1 MAVTLRDIAKSL
13 NLSHAT
19 VSFVLNERHDV
30 AIPDTTRQRVFV
42 RAREMGYRP
51 NRAARALVMGRT
63 NMIAFASP
71 GVHHSPY
78 GALFER
84 FVAAARLSGYE
95 TLHLDLGSP
104 VEWAVDGV
112 LQVDAPRDLPRAEGL
127 STLRLDLTG
136 MDPDADVRF
145 DARDAARQA
154 AEHLLGSGAR
164 RIAVVASDSAH
175 AAPNGAPVGVRDALG
190 DAEPVLISSARD
202 EASGYVEAT
211 ARALR
216 EGAAPQGIVAVGT
229 SAAIGTIR
237 ALADAGCRVP
247 HDCRVVALDGDGD
260 GDGDG
265 DLGCL
270 VPSITAVEAPITDLA
285 VDAAEALF
293 VTLRPKGAAMIGPSV
308 RKGRLVVRESSG

>member
-30 AIPDTTRQRVFV
+30 AIPDTTRQRVFT

-63 NMIAFASP
+63 NMIALASP
-71 GVHHSPY
+71 GVHRAPY
-78 GALFER
+78 GELFER

-95 TLHLDLGSP
+95 TLHMDLGSP

-112 LQVDAPRDLPRAEGL
+112 MQVDAPRDLPRAEGL

-145 DARDAARQA
+145 DAADAARTATAHLADQGA
-154 AEHLLGSGAR
+154 RHVALLGS
-164 RIAVVASDSAH
+164 SQ
-175 AAPNGAPVGVRDALG
+175 ALG
-190 DAEPVLISSARD
+190 
-202 EASGYVEAT
+202 
-211 ARALR
+211 
-216 EGAAPQGIVAVGT
+216 APQGAAAGYRTAVGGEPIEISASGDSTGSYVDALARVLRSGKKLDGVVAVGT
-229 SAAIGTIR
+229 SAAIGALR
-237 ALADAGCRVP
+237 ALANAGCRVP
-247 HDCRVVALDGDGD
+247 HDCRMVAVDGDET
-260 GDGDG
+260 
-265 DLGCL
+265 LACL
-270 VPSITAVEAPITDLA
+270 VPSVTTVEAPLADLA

-293 VTLRPKGAAMIGPSV
+293 VTLRPNSVGMIGP
-308 RKGRLVVRESSG
+308 RTRQGKLVVRESSQ